1 MFGKNSKKY
10 VEKNVRFWYSLKKV
24 KNGEKEMNKKIILTS
39 ILAIS
44 FAMPAFAR
52 AGDDD
57 AGVQPGVGGSEQCD
71 TATLGQS
78 ENNSTA
84 NVEATW
90 VPNTYNVR
98 YRYDDDENSQGW
110 NGFYCGETAQSNNS
124 LQNPDTTNCSK
135 PTYGES
141 FTFAHRYKKKGYTFA
156 NWSCVKYNKGQ
167 GPDMAIDP
175 SADSGNE
182 TSNSE
187 TFTFSSGQTIT
198 WNIDGDLYC
207 TAQWTAN
214 RINIDWF
221 SDGTRVA
228 QNYCEYNSTITL
240 PETPIKTGYTFN
252 GWTLHDDCA
261 ELNSQSTCNANASC
275 YWRSESN
282 KCIKT
287 GVAVNNCRSASDS
300 ATCANYEYCSW
311 QEIDMQSISH
321 CIFADVLSVC
331 HNRTTQSECEIVT
344 ECVWNAD
351 AQTCGSLFE

>member
-1 MFGKNSKKY
+1 MRNLIS
-10 VEKNVRFWYSLKKV
+10 VSAIMAILSLP
-24 KNGEKEMNKKIILTS
+24 GY
-39 ILAIS
+39 
-44 FAMPAFAR
+44 
-52 AGDDD
+52 AGLDQ
-57 AGVQPGVGGSEQCD
+57 GGGSVVPTGVGGSTTCD
-71 TATLGQS
+71 NATLGQS
-78 ENNSTA
+78 DNNSTA

-90 VPNTYNVR
+90 VPNTYNVQ
-98 YRYDDDENSQGW
+98 YRYDENSDIW
-110 NGFYCGETAQSNNS
+110 NDFCGETAQSNNS
-124 LQNPDTTNCSK
+124 LQNPDTTNCSR

-141 FTFAHRYKKKGYTFA
+141 FTFAHGYTKKGYTFT

-221 SDGTRVA
+221 SDGARVA
-228 QNYCEYNSTITL
+228 QNYCEYDSTITL
-240 PETPIKTGYTFN
+240 PEQPTKTGYTFT

-261 ELNSQSTCNANASC
+261 DLNSQSTCNANSQC

-282 KCIKT
+282 KCINT
-287 GVAVNNCRSASDS
+287 SVAMNNCQSASDS
-300 ATCANYEYCSW
+300 TSCANYEYCSW
-311 QEIDMQSISH
+311 QDAEDSPMGMLGEEARCNFTDYITM
-321 CIFADVLSVC
+321 C
-331 HNRTTQSECEIVT
+331 HIRTTQSECET
-344 ECVWNAD
+344 SSMCTWFSN
-351 AQTCGSLFE
+351 TCYSIIE